1 MPLLALIGQAM
12 MWFAGALIARWL
24 VFKLFIIGCLVVVL
38 PWVLK
43 NGVTWFWDVT
53 DTTRSQIAEYANTVL
68 STLLSGIDPNI
79 VINISSIGGY
89 IANQIGLVEYAS
101 ILVTAFGICW
111 GIKISQR
118 FL

>member
-1 MPLLALIGQAM
+1 MPILGFLGQAM
-12 MWFAGALIARWL
+12 MWIAGALIARWL
-24 VFKLFIIGCLVVVL
+24 VIKIFIIGCLVVVL

-43 NGVTWFWDVT
+43 NGVSWFWDVS
-53 DTTRSQIAEYANTVL
+53 DTARSQLAQYTNDL
-68 STLLSGIDPNI
+68 LGTLLSGIDPNI

-89 IANQIGLVEYAS
+89 IANQIGLVDYAS

-111 GIKISQR
+111 GFKIGQR